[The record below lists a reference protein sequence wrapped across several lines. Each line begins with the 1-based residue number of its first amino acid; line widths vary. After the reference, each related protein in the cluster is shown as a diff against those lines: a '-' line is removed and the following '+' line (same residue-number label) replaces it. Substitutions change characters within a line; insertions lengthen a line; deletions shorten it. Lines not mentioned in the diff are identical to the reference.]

1 MSHSLSRARMLGR
14 KRCDVQIQTELLF
27 SFRVSSTQPNA
38 KAQRSSLGGY
48 AGGAACRFLGEVL
61 PDQEGRSDRQFPSD
75 PAIGNIIGWARS
87 WGPFATVDVVPAL
100 K

>member
-1 MSHSLSRARMLGR
+1 MPLSVASKSGCAWPR
-14 KRCDVQIQTELLF
+14 
-27 SFRVSSTQPNA
+27 
-38 KAQRSSLGGY
+38 QRLEV
-48 AGGAACRFLGEVL
+48 GEVL

-100 K
+100 E